1 MSKHRILGGYKLLPN
16 AVASCY
22 KLLQSLPWGFA
33 LLFRFYIDLYSNFDY
48 NVIKFSKNG
57 VKMETYTR
65 KQVAEMLKVTQAY
78 LASKKMRDVLP
89 FYKDPTNGF
98 ITYEKKIVDDYI
110 EAKIEAVKARYFS

>member
-1 MSKHRILGGYKLLPN
+1 MLLQ
-16 AVASCY
+16 AVTSCY
-22 KLLQSLPWGFA
+22 SRYLGALRYFLGFILTYILILVTMLL
-33 LLFRFYIDLYSNFDY
+33 NFQRMEL
-48 NVIKFSKNG
+48 
-57 VKMETYTR
+57 KMETYTR